1 MTYDEPRGVLFTGRL
16 GAGKSTLAIDTFAV
30 LAEHPPAAALD
41 LDWLAWARP
50 RPPGRTTIEDLLEE
64 NLRSVRPVY
73 AGAGIRFYVL
83 ARAVSHAH
91 EVEAIRRA
99 LVVPLQVARVTA
111 DAALAEARIRSRDT
125 GAELESNLAD
135 RHSFGDAI
143 HEDFTIDNGDRPIR
157 DVALE
162 LLDRLGWTRMV
173 R

>member
-1 MTYDEPRGVLFTGRL
+1 MTYDEPRGVLLTGRL
-16 GAGKSTLAIDTFAV
+16 GAGKSTLAIETFAV
-30 LAEHPPAAALD
+30 LAEADLPAAALD

-50 RPPGRTTIEDLLEE
+50 HPPTRTTIDDLLEE
-64 NLRSVRPVY
+64 NLRSMRPVY

-99 LVVPLQVARVTA
+99 LGVPLQVARVTA
-111 DAALAEARIRSRDT
+111 DPALAEVRIRARDT
-125 GAELESNLAD
+125 GAELATNLAGPA
-135 RHSFGDAI
+135 FDAPI
-143 HEDFTIDNGDRPIR
+143 REDFTIENGDRPIR
-157 DVALE
+157 NVALE